1 MPVGLH
7 GLFPVVWNNE
17 LYIAGGGDK
26 IDRGTSTTFQ
36 VRMVNKHQKSRVG
49 ALFTTAM
56 PGTITKRCRPFRF
69 SLTHSPAPPPCLFAI
84 ALALCP
90 SMRVHGS
97 PSCFSFFRRMRGRSS
112 MRARMTC
119 RDVTRVFSH
128 GCCCR

>member
-49 ALFTTAM
+49 ALFTPAM

-69 SLTHSPAPPPCLFAI
+69 SLTHTLPHHP
-84 ALALCP
+84 LAFLQ
-90 SMRVHGS
+90 SL
-97 PSCFSFFRRMRGRSS
+97 
-112 MRARMTC
+112 
-119 RDVTRVFSH
+119 
-128 GCCCR
+128 